1 MIAKKI
7 SWVVTGLLLL
17 QTAYAQKSL
26 VTGAWF
32 GNLLRED
39 GKQIRFH
46 FDLKTENQKT
56 VMYIIN
62 AAEKI
67 RVDKIRYSADSVWI
81 DMPVFESYFRAKRVS
96 DQRWEGSWTSAG
108 SAQWSVMS
116 FIAETQATVNAP
128 ALLPAVTDLTGKWA
142 VTFTRPNGTTR
153 PAIGDW
159 QQKGNVLRGTIL
171 APSGDYRYL
180 TGHVSGDELQLSTF
194 DGSHAFL
201 FTAKINGANQVSE
214 GMFYSGA
221 TGKEPWMAVRNAA
234 ATLPDAAAVFL
245 KAGEDRLNFRFRDLD
260 QKWVSIK
267 DPRFQNKVVIV
278 QIMGSWCPNCMDE
291 TAFLSEYYRKN
302 KQRGVEVIGL
312 AYEYSTDPERSRNSL
327 RKFKDRFQVQ
337 YPLLITGVTVSDT
350 LRTEK
355 TLPQLTPIKAFPTT
369 IFIGKDGKVAKIK
382 AGFKG
387 PGAGAYHEELK
398 KEFAETIDALLKG
411 QK

>member
-1 MIAKKI
+1 M
-7 SWVVTGLLLL
+7 GLLLL
-17 QTAYAQKSL
+17 QTANAQKNP

-67 RVDKIRYSADSVWI
+67 RVDKIRFSADSVWI
-81 DMPVFESYFRAKRVS
+81 DMPVFESYFRAKRIS
-96 DQRWEGSWTSAG
+96 NQRWEGSWTSAG
-108 SAQWSVMS
+108 SAQWSVMP
-116 FIAETQATVNAP
+116 FVAETQATVSAP
-128 ALLPAVTDLTGKWA
+128 ALAPAVTDLSGKWA
-142 VTFTRPNGTTR
+142 VTLTRPNGTTR

-180 TGHVSGDELQLSTF
+180 TGYVSGDELQLSTF

-201 FTAKINGANQVSE
+201 FTAKINSANQISG

-221 TGKEPWMAVRNAA
+221 TGKEPWVAERNENVS
-234 ATLPDAAAVFL
+234 LPDAAAVFM
-245 KAGEDRLNFRFRDLD
+245 KEGEDRLRFRFRGLD
-260 QKWVSIK
+260 KQWVSIN
-267 DPRFQNKVVIV
+267 DARFKNKVVVI

-312 AYEYSTDPERSRNSL
+312 AYEYSTDFERSRSSL

-398 KEFAETIDALLKG
+398 KEFAATIDQLLKTPV
-411 QK
+411 K

>member
-1 MIAKKI
+1 M
-7 SWVVTGLLLL
+7 GLLLL
-17 QTAYAQKSL
+17 QTAYAQKNL

-81 DMPVFESYFRAKRVS
+81 DMPVFESYFRAKRIS

-108 SAQWSVMS
+108 SAQWSVMP
-116 FIAETQATVNAP
+116 FIAETQATVSAP
-128 ALLPAVTDLTGKWA
+128 ALAPAVTDLTGKWA
-142 VTFTRPNGTTR
+142 VTLTRPNGTTR

-159 QQKGNVLRGTIL
+159 QQKGNVLRGTVL

-180 TGHVSGDELQLSTF
+180 TGYVSGDELQLSTF

-201 FTAKINGANQVSE
+201 FTAKINSANQISD

-221 TGKEPWMAVRNAA
+221 TGKEPWVAERNENAS
-234 ATLPDAAAVFL
+234 LPDAAAVFMRE
-245 KAGEDRLNFRFRDLD
+245 GEDRLHFRFRDLD
-260 QKWVSIK
+260 KKWVSIN
-267 DPRFQNKVVIV
+267 DARFKNKVVII

-312 AYEYSTDPERSRNSL
+312 AYEYSTDFERSRSSL

-350 LRTEK
+350 LRTGK

-398 KEFAETIDALLKG
+398 KEFAATIDELLKTPV
-411 QK
+411 K

>member
-1 MIAKKI
+1 M
-7 SWVVTGLLLL
+7 VLLLL
-17 QTAYAQKSL
+17 QTANAQKNP

-67 RVDKIRYSADSVWI
+67 RVDKIRFSADSVWI
-81 DMPVFESYFRAKRVS
+81 DMPVFESYFRAKRIS
-96 DQRWEGSWTSAG
+96 EQRWEGSWTSAG
-108 SAQWSVMS
+108 SAQWSVMP
-116 FIAETQATVNAP
+116 FVAETQATVSAP
-128 ALLPAVTDLTGKWA
+128 ALAPAVTDLSGKWA
-142 VTFTRPNGTTR
+142 VTLTRPNGTTR

-180 TGHVSGDELQLSTF
+180 TGYVSGDELQLSTF

-201 FTAKINGANQVSE
+201 FTAKINSANQISG

-221 TGKEPWMAVRNAA
+221 TGKEPWVAERNENAS
-234 ATLPDAAAVFL
+234 LPDAAAVFM
-245 KAGEDRLNFRFRDLD
+245 KEGEDRLRFRFRGLD
-260 QKWVSIK
+260 KQWVSIN
-267 DPRFQNKVVIV
+267 DARFKNKVVVI

-312 AYEYSTDPERSRNSL
+312 AYEYSTDFERSRSSL

-398 KEFAETIDALLKG
+398 KEFAATIDQLLKTPV
-411 QK
+411 K

>member
-1 MIAKKI
+1 M
-7 SWVVTGLLLL
+7 GLLLL
-17 QTAYAQKSL
+17 QTAYAQKNP

-67 RVDKIRYSADSVWI
+67 RVDKIRFSADSVWI
-81 DMPVFESYFRAKRVS
+81 DMPVFESYFRAKRIS
-96 DQRWEGSWTSAG
+96 EQRWEGSWTSAG
-108 SAQWSVMS
+108 SAQWSVMP
-116 FIAETQATVNAP
+116 FVAETQATVSAP
-128 ALLPAVTDLTGKWA
+128 ALAPAVTDLSGKWA
-142 VTFTRPNGTTR
+142 VTLTRPNGTTR

-180 TGHVSGDELQLSTF
+180 TGYVSGDELQLSTF

-201 FTAKINGANQVSE
+201 FTAKINSANQISG

-221 TGKEPWMAVRNAA
+221 TGKEPWVAERNENAS
-234 ATLPDAAAVFL
+234 LPDAAAVFM
-245 KAGEDRLNFRFRDLD
+245 KEGEDRLRFRFRGLD
-260 QKWVSIK
+260 KQWVSIN
-267 DPRFQNKVVIV
+267 DARFKNKVVVI

-312 AYEYSTDPERSRNSL
+312 AYEYSTDFERSRSSL

-398 KEFAETIDALLKG
+398 KEFAATIDQLLKTPV
-411 QK
+411 K

>member
-1 MIAKKI
+1 M
-7 SWVVTGLLLL
+7 VLLLL
-17 QTAYAQKSL
+17 QTANAQKNPA
-26 VTGAWF
+26 TGAWF

-67 RVDKIRYSADSVWI
+67 RVDKIRFSADSVWI
-81 DMPVFESYFRAKRVS
+81 DMPVFESYFRAKRIS
-96 DQRWEGSWTSAG
+96 EQRWEGSWTSAG
-108 SAQWSVMS
+108 SAQWSVMP
-116 FIAETQATVNAP
+116 FVAETQATVSAP
-128 ALLPAVTDLTGKWA
+128 ALAPAVTDLSGKWA
-142 VTFTRPNGTTR
+142 VTLTRPNGTTR

-180 TGHVSGDELQLSTF
+180 TGYVSGDELQLSTF

-201 FTAKINGANQVSE
+201 FTAKINSANQISG

-221 TGKEPWMAVRNAA
+221 TGKEPWVAERNENAS
-234 ATLPDAAAVFL
+234 LPDAAAVFM
-245 KAGEDRLNFRFRDLD
+245 KEGEDRLRFRFRGLD
-260 QKWVSIK
+260 KQWVSIN
-267 DPRFQNKVVIV
+267 DARFKNKVVVI

-312 AYEYSTDPERSRNSL
+312 AYEYSTDFERSRSSL

-398 KEFAETIDALLKG
+398 KEFAATIDQLLKTPV
-411 QK
+411 K

>member
-1 MIAKKI
+1 M
-7 SWVVTGLLLL
+7 GLLLL
-17 QTAYAQKSL
+17 QTAYAQKNL

-81 DMPVFESYFRAKRVS
+81 DMPVFESYFRAKRIS

-108 SAQWSVMS
+108 SAQWSVMP
-116 FIAETQATVNAP
+116 FIAETQATVSAP
-128 ALLPAVTDLTGKWA
+128 ALAPAVTDLTGKWA
-142 VTFTRPNGTTR
+142 VTLTRPNGTTR

-159 QQKGNVLRGTIL
+159 QQKGNVLRGTVL

-180 TGHVSGDELQLSTF
+180 TGYVSGDELQLSTF

-201 FTAKINGANQVSE
+201 FTAKINSANQISD

-221 TGKEPWMAVRNAA
+221 TGKEPWVAERNENAS
-234 ATLPDAAAVFL
+234 LPDAAAVFMRE
-245 KAGEDRLNFRFRDLD
+245 GEDRLHFRFRDLD
-260 QKWVSIK
+260 KKWVSIN
-267 DPRFQNKVVIV
+267 DARFKNKVVII

-312 AYEYSTDPERSRNSL
+312 AYEYSTDFERSRSSL

-350 LRTEK
+350 LRTGK

-369 IFIGKDGKVAKIK
+369 IFIGKNGKVAKIK

-398 KEFAETIDALLKG
+398 KEFAATIDELLKTPV
-411 QK
+411 K

>member
-1 MIAKKI
+1 M
-7 SWVVTGLLLL
+7 GLLLL
-17 QTAYAQKSL
+17 QTAYAQKNL

-81 DMPVFESYFRAKRVS
+81 DMPVFESYFRAKRIS

-108 SAQWSVMS
+108 SAQWSVMP
-116 FIAETQATVNAP
+116 FVAETQATVSAP
-128 ALLPAVTDLTGKWA
+128 ALAPAVTDLTGKWA
-142 VTFTRPNGTTR
+142 VTLTRPNGTTR

-159 QQKGNVLRGTIL
+159 QQKGNVLRGTVL

-180 TGHVSGDELQLSTF
+180 TGYVSGDELQLSTF

-201 FTAKINGANQVSE
+201 FTAKINSANQISD

-221 TGKEPWMAVRNAA
+221 TGKEPWVAERNENAS
-234 ATLPDAAAVFL
+234 LPDAAAVFMRE
-245 KAGEDRLNFRFRDLD
+245 GEDRLHFRFRDLD
-260 QKWVSIK
+260 KKWVSIN
-267 DPRFQNKVVIV
+267 DARFKNKVVII

-312 AYEYSTDPERSRNSL
+312 AYEYSTDFERSRSSL

-350 LRTEK
+350 LRTGK

-369 IFIGKDGKVAKIK
+369 IFIGKNGKVAKIK

-398 KEFAETIDALLKG
+398 KEFAATIDELLKTPV
-411 QK
+411 K

>member
-1 MIAKKI
+1 M
-7 SWVVTGLLLL
+7 GFLLL
-17 QTAYAQKSL
+17 QTANAQKNP

-67 RVDKIRYSADSVWI
+67 RVDKIRFSADSVWI
-81 DMPVFESYFRAKRVS
+81 DMPVFESYFRAKRIS
-96 DQRWEGSWTSAG
+96 EQRWEGSWTSAG
-108 SAQWSVMS
+108 SAQWSVMP
-116 FIAETQATVNAP
+116 FVAETQATVSAP
-128 ALLPAVTDLTGKWA
+128 ALAPAVTDLSGKWA
-142 VTFTRPNGTTR
+142 VTLTRPNGTTR

-180 TGHVSGDELQLSTF
+180 TGYVSGDELQLSTF

-201 FTAKINGANQVSE
+201 FTAKINSANQISG

-221 TGKEPWMAVRNAA
+221 TGKEPWVAERNENAS
-234 ATLPDAAAVFL
+234 LPDAAAVFM
-245 KAGEDRLNFRFRDLD
+245 KEGEDRLRFRFRGLD
-260 QKWVSIK
+260 KQWVSIN
-267 DPRFQNKVVIV
+267 DARFKNKVVVI

-312 AYEYSTDPERSRNSL
+312 AYEYSTDFERSRSSL

-398 KEFAETIDALLKG
+398 KEFAATIDQLLKTPV
-411 QK
+411 K

>member
-1 MIAKKI
+1 M
-7 SWVVTGLLLL
+7 GLLLL
-17 QTAYAQKSL
+17 QTAYAQKNL

-67 RVDKIRYSADSVWI
+67 RVDKIRFSADSVWI
-81 DMPVFESYFRAKRVS
+81 DMPVFESYFRAKRIS

-108 SAQWSVMS
+108 TSQWSVMP
-116 FIAETQATVNAP
+116 FIAETQATVSAP
-128 ALLPAVTDLTGKWA
+128 ALTPAVTDITGKWG
-142 VTFTRPNGTTR
+142 VTLTRPNGTTR

-180 TGHVSGDELQLSTF
+180 TGYVSGDEFQLSTF

-201 FTAKINGANQVSE
+201 FTAKINSTNQISE

-221 TGKEPWMAVRNAA
+221 TGKEPWIAVRNEEAS
-234 ATLPDAAAVFL
+234 LPDAAAVFL
-245 KAGEDRLNFRFRDLD
+245 KEGQDRLNFRFRDLD
-260 QKWVSIK
+260 KKWVSIN
-267 DPRFQNKVVIV
+267 DARFKNKVVVI

-302 KQRGVEVIGL
+302 KQRGIEVIGL
-312 AYEYSTDPERSRNSL
+312 AYEYSTDLERSRNSL

-398 KEFAETIDALLKG
+398 KEFATTIDALLKS

>member
-1 MIAKKI
+1 M
-7 SWVVTGLLLL
+7 GLLLL
-17 QTAYAQKSL
+17 QTAYAQKNL

-81 DMPVFESYFRAKRVS
+81 DMPVFESYFRAKRIS

-108 SAQWSVMS
+108 SAQWSVMP
-116 FIAETQATVNAP
+116 FIAETQATVSAP
-128 ALLPAVTDLTGKWA
+128 ALAPAVTDLTGKWA
-142 VTFTRPNGTTR
+142 VTLTRPNGTTR

-159 QQKGNVLRGTIL
+159 QQKGNVLRGTVL

-180 TGHVSGDELQLSTF
+180 TGYVSGDELQLSTF

-201 FTAKINGANQVSE
+201 FTAKINSANQISD

-221 TGKEPWMAVRNAA
+221 TGKEPWVAERNENAS
-234 ATLPDAAAVFL
+234 LPDAAAVFMRE
-245 KAGEDRLNFRFRDLD
+245 GEDRLHFRFRDLD
-260 QKWVSIK
+260 KKWVSIN
-267 DPRFQNKVVIV
+267 DARFKNKVVII

-312 AYEYSTDPERSRNSL
+312 AYEYSTDFERSRSSL

-350 LRTEK
+350 LRTVK

-398 KEFAETIDALLKG
+398 KEFAATIDQLLKTPV
-411 QK
+411 K